1 MPKYPKVICSALI
14 IITFLLSGFFGSG
27 CSKKE
32 TTISPREE
40 SFQFPLTV
48 QDDLGRKVK
57 VTIKPERIVSLSP
70 SNTEIL
76 FALGLDKQIAGVT
89 KYCDYPSE
97 ALKKPKVGGFA
108 DPSLEL
114 IVNAKPDLVLA
125 GSIHRELIQR
135 LEELNIPVVVLEPKS
150 IEQVLEK
157 ITLAG
162 KVTGTSTEAQNLVKN
177 LQKQLDEVEAKV
189 KNLPEDKKPRVFF
202 ELYQDPL
209 TTIGGKS
216 YIHDLLTAAGGKN
229 ITGGLKQEW
238 LTYSTEQI
246 LAQDPEVIIFVRM
259 YGSKQMAEQ
268 VKRRP
273 NWQNISAVKND
284 RVYYLANENIVLR
297 PGPRLGEG
305 LKTLAGMIHPDIF
318 K

>member
-1 MPKYPKVICSALI
+1 MLKYPKVICSALL
-14 IITFLLSGFFGSG
+14 IITFLLGIFFGSG

-32 TTISPREE
+32 ATVSPGKEGLR
-40 SFQFPLTV
+40 FPLTI

-57 VTIKPERIVSLSP
+57 ITKKPARIVSLSP

-76 FALGLDKQIAGVT
+76 FALGLDKQIVGVT
-89 KYCDYPSE
+89 KYCNYPFE

-125 GSIHRELIQR
+125 SSIHKELIYR
-135 LEELNIPVVVLEPKS
+135 LEEFSIPVIALEPKS

-157 ITLAG
+157 ILLVG
-162 KVTGTSTEAQNLVKN
+162 KATGTNEEAQNIVEN
-177 LQKQLDEVEAKV
+177 LKKQINEVEVKV

-202 ELYQDPL
+202 ELYHEPL

-216 YIHDLLTAAGGKN
+216 YIHDLISVAGGKN
-229 ITGGLKQEW
+229 ITGSLNQEW
-238 LTYSTEQI
+238 LTYNTEQI
-246 LAQDPEVIIFVRM
+246 LAQDPEVIIFVNHHA
-259 YGSKQMAEQ
+259 SKQTVEQ
-268 VKRRP
+268 VKKRS
-273 NWQNISAVKND
+273 NWQNISAVKNN
-284 RVYYLANENIVLR
+284 RIYLLANENIVLR

>member
-14 IITFLLSGFFGSG
+14 IITFLLSGFFGGG

-32 TTISPREE
+32 TTVSPGKE
-40 SFQFPLTV
+40 SLQFPLTV

-57 VTIKPERIVSLSP
+57 VTKKPERIVSLSP

-76 FALGLDKQIAGVT
+76 FALGLDRQIAGVT

-97 ALKKPKVGGFA
+97 ALKKPKVGGFT

-125 GSIHRELIQR
+125 GSIHQELIRR
-135 LEELNIPVVVLEPKS
+135 LEELNVAVVALEPKS
-150 IEQVLEK
+150 VEQVLEK
-157 ITLAG
+157 ILLTG
-162 KVTGTSTEAQNLVKN
+162 KATGANDEAQSMVDNLRRQIN
-177 LQKQLDEVEAKV
+177 EIGAKV
-189 KNLPEDKKPRVFF
+189 KNIPEDKKPRVFF

-216 YIHDLLTAAGGKN
+216 YIHDLIIAAGGKN
-229 ITGGLKQEW
+229 ITGSLKQEW

-246 LAQDPEVIIFVRM
+246 LAQDPEVIIFVHM
-259 YGSKQMAEQ
+259 HGSKQMVEQ
-268 VKRRP
+268 VKKRP
-273 NWQNISAVKND
+273 NWQNISAVKNN

>member
-1 MPKYPKVICSALI
+1 MPKYPKVVCSALLI
-14 IITFLLSGFFGSG
+14 IFFLLGVFLGSG
-27 CSKKE
+27 CGKKE
-32 TTISPREE
+32 VAVSPGKE
-40 SFQFPLTV
+40 SLQFPLTV
-48 QDDLGRKVK
+48 QDDLGRQVK
-57 VTIKPERIVSLSP
+57 VTKKPERIVSLSP

-125 GSIHRELIQR
+125 GSIHRELVQR
-135 LEELNIPVVVLEPKS
+135 LEELKIHVVVLEPKS

-162 KVTGTSTEAQNLVKN
+162 KVTGANTEAQNLVKN
-177 LQKQLDEVEAKV
+177 LQKQINEVKAKV

-229 ITGGLKQEW
+229 ITGSLKQEW

-259 YGSKQMAEQ
+259 HGSKQMAEQ

-284 RVYYLANENIVLR
+284 RVYYLSNENIVLR